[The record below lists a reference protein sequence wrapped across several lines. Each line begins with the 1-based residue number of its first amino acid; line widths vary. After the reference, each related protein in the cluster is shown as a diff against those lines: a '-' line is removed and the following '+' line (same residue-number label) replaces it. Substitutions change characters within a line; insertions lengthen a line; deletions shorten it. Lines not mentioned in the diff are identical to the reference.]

1 MTTASPIGLA
11 DRNRVEQASYPLL
24 CSRQLAPGLVQLLLQ
39 VQEFSPDVLRPRG
52 VGVTDVSAAGRPDI
66 NEPLGLEYPQGSG
79 HRVTR
84 DSVRV
89 FERRYEGSFVPG
101 WVLPV
106 FDMCAELASYAP
118 LAVTALLVCVCH
130 SAIVPSWLTPKL
142 LTAPFASSY
151 CHHSVNCYAPICF
164 THGPEEV

>member
-24 CSRQLAPGLVQLLLQ
+24 GSRQLAPGLVQLLLQ
-39 VQEFSPDVLRPRG
+39 VQEFSTDVLRPRG
-52 VGVTDVSAAGRPDI
+52 VGVTDVSAAVRPDI

-79 HRVTR
+79 HRVAR

-89 FERRYEGSFVPG
+89 FELAVRRELRTGL
-101 WVLPV
+101 VLPV
-106 FDMCAELASYAP
+106 FDMCAELASYT
-118 LAVTALLVCVCH
+118 LAVTALLVCVRH

-142 LTAPFASSY
+142 LTARLPYNY
-151 CHHSVNCYAPICF
+151 CHKPVNCYAPIRF